1 MKPIMIGVITGV
13 LSGLCTYA
21 ASVYLLARTS
31 ALVMPRGFPL
41 VMWQSL
47 IVFGLGAFAV
57 ALVIHLLALRLSS
70 SRVLPS
76 LLGFMVS
83 IIATLAISGLWVAG
97 QEALLAWSLGAVL
110 ASAICAW
117 LRSNPSAKAT
127 REKLRAA

>member
-1 MKPIMIGVITGV
+1 MKPIMNGVITGM

-21 ASVYLLARTS
+21 VSFYLLARTS

-76 LLGFMVS
+76 LLGFMVI

-117 LRSNPSAKAT
+117 LRSNPSSKAT